1 MLFGGKFIFFI
12 QTIQDFILLHLLA
25 GHCTSQDGDE
35 GDTTEDQRR
44 GHPIHGQRL
53 PTPATDIAT

>member
-1 MLFGGKFIFFI
+1 MCCLVESSFVYS
-12 QTIQDFILLHLLA
+12 TIQDFILLHLLA

-35 GDTTEDQRR
+35 GDTTEDQKEEV
-44 GHPIHGQRL
+44 IQFQRL